1 VGERSRT
8 VGGFGLPKHVLDD
21 AIFRTGRRRSS
32 GRLARSRYREPD
44 DLREQPR
51 RDLATLHALRVEHRL
66 RRALAPSEAAPS
78 EAACC
83 DTRHGRDPGSRSA
96 RTRGSRRAGSGS
108 RASPGGSDSDDGE
121 PEPPLA
127 AANDQAARAA
137 LARRG
142 GIDSVPRS
150 ASRCGRR
157 EGRAVLDCV
166 RAARPERTTSPPRRE
181 AG

>member
-1 VGERSRT
+1 VGQRSRS
-8 VGGFGLPKHVLDD
+8 VGGFELPEHALDD
-21 AIFRTGRRRSS
+21 AIFGAGRPHRQGRSRPQVIGTSIGAEDDAPTGFGVPTPIEDADDVRDLSRRELGRFRRMRAEFRVR
-32 GRLARSRYREPD
+32 RLA
-44 DLREQPR
+44 
-51 RDLATLHALRVEHRL
+51 A
-66 RRALAPSEAAPS
+66 SEAAPS

-83 DTRHGRDPGSRSA
+83 DTRHGRAPGSRSV

-137 LARRG
+137 LAHRG
-142 GIDSVPRS
+142 AIHPVPRS

-157 EGRAVLDCV
+157 EGRA
-166 RAARPERTTSPPRRE
+166 S
-181 AG
+181 